1 FSLHSQRKAMSNSVQ
16 TTAQLHSSHT
26 LVKQELDPCKAELI
40 ILGRTIKK
48 QVNLSAT
55 YLESPCQNLGLSLL
69 VEFQIFMQCI

>member
-1 FSLHSQRKAMSNSVQ
+1 MFLQHILKPLISYLNDSRQD
-16 TTAQLHSSHT
+16 
-26 LVKQELDPCKAELI
+26 LDPCKAELI

-69 VEFQIFMQCI
+69 VEFQIFMQCIRLFC